1 MPTTIRVT
9 RQTPFTKSD
18 ALREDAELFA
28 EAQELGVWLAERDI
42 ATVTMGEVLQ
52 FERIEHPGAQLARGE
67 VEYFWEWDPKEE
79 MYFLVCVDTGRVT
92 YHLPEQSDG
101 IVIEIEISARY

>member
-18 ALREDAELFA
+18 ALREDTDLFA
-28 EAQELGVWLAERDI
+28 EAQVLGAWLAERDI

-52 FERIEHPGAQLARGE
+52 FERIEHADAQLARGE
-67 VEYFWEWDPKEE
+67 VEYFWEWDPEE
-79 MYFLVCVDTGRVT
+79 ELYLLVCIDKGRVT
-92 YHLPEQSDG
+92 YQLPGQSDG
-101 IVIEIEISARY
+101 IVIEIAISATY